1 MSGTKPAEPGKRSL
15 HLRILDDLEGN
26 ILSGRWPPGHR
37 IPFEHELTEAYGCS
51 RMTVN
56 KALTELVRR
65 GLIERRRKSGS
76 FVSRPQSQSAVMEIR
91 DIKAEVQ
98 SLGALY
104 RYRRISRAERAA
116 GPAERKRFDLA
127 AGARWVD
134 VVAVHLAGPRPFCL
148 EERLISID
156 AVPEARDE
164 GFEQGAPGPWLIA
177 HLPWSAA
184 EHRISAVAA
193 DARVATLLGIE
204 PNAACLVIERRT
216 WSGGAT
222 VTHVRLTYPAG
233 SHELVA
239 EFAPSQHR

>member
-1 MSGTKPAEPGKRSL
+1 MSGKKSAATGARSL
-15 HLRILDDLEGN
+15 HLRILGDIEGN
-26 ILSGRWPPGHR
+26 ILSGKWPPGHR
-37 IPFEHELTEAYGCS
+37 IPFEHELTQAYGCS

-56 KALTELVRR
+56 KALTELVKR
-65 GLIERRRKSGS
+65 GLIERRRRSGS
-76 FVSRPQSQSAVMEIR
+76 FVSQPHSQSAVMEIR

-98 SLGALY
+98 SLGLPY
-104 RYRRISRAERAA
+104 RYWRISRLERAA
-116 GPAERKRFDLA
+116 SLTEKKRFDLSA
-127 AGARWVD
+127 KARWVE
-134 VVAVHLAGPRPFCL
+134 VAAVHFAGPRPFCL

-164 GFEQGAPGPWLIA
+164 SFEQAAPGPWLTA

-184 EHRISAVAA
+184 EHRILAVAA
-193 DARVATLLGIE
+193 EERVAEFLGIE
-204 PNAACLVIERRT
+204 AGSACLVIERRT